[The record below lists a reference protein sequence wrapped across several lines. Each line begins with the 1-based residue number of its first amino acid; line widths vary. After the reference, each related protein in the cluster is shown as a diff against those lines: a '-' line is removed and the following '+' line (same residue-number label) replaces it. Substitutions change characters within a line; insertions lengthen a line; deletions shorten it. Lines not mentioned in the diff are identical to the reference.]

1 MSRNLRD
8 FTKTI
13 YTMDGV
19 VRRVAD
25 RDWDNQSPNDDW
37 TAKQTLGHVI
47 WGMKRIAAAING
59 EATPEEQAEEDVAGD
74 RPVDSWDDV
83 RENLLDALDHHGVL
97 QKEIETPFGDM
108 TVDEAI
114 GKFIFDALTHAW
126 DIAEATGVDAA
137 IPDDLAEKALNV
149 LMAFGDAV
157 RGPGLFND
165 AVEVDDDA
173 PVQDRFI
180 AFGGRKPSSP
190 LKMND

>member
-1 MSRNLRD
+1 MSKNLRD

-25 RDWDNQSPNDDW
+25 NDWDNQSPNDEW

-47 WGMKRIAAAING
+47 WGMKRIAAAIKDDP
-59 EATPEEQAEEDVAGD
+59 TPEEQAEEDVAGD

-108 TVDEAI
+108 TVDEAL

-137 IPDDLAEKALNV
+137 IPEDLADKALSV
-149 LMAFGDAV
+149 LMAFGDAI
-157 RGPGLFND
+157 RGPGLFD
-165 AVEVDDDA
+165 SEVKVADDA
-173 PVQDRFI
+173 SVQDRFI
-180 AFGGRKPSSP
+180 AFSGRKPASP
-190 LKMND
+190 LLVEE